1 MAVQVHE
8 LTKLIIRTINTQLFL
23 NKKRETLPQLNKEQ
37 IRNNS
42 DRSNKKTIQQ
52 ISQIPLK
59 SNNENSF

>member
-23 NKKRETLPQLNKEQ
+23 NKKREALPQLNKEQ
-37 IRNNS
+37 IRDNS